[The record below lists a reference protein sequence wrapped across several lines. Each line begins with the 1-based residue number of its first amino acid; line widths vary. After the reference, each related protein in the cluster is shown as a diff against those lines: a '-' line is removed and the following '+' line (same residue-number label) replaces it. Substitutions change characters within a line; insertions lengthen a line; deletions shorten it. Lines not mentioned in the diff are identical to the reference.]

1 MKYLKDL
8 HMLLSKPF
16 RLPIVAFG
24 GWFMV
29 LYVTVFLAVAAMR
42 IIQPRQYEPRHTS
55 GIIFEWT
62 TTHISRFG
70 AAMLFL
76 AMPGLGVIASSVTQ
90 QRIWRQDKA
99 LRHNSFHG
107 LTIFRRDL
115 VIALLA
121 TATLL
126 GADILPSVVAR
137 LAKD

>member
-24 GWFMV
+24 EWFMV
-29 LYVTVFLAVAAMR
+29 LHVTVFLAVAATR
-42 IIQPRQYEPRHTS
+42 IIQPRQYEPTHTS

-62 TTHISRFG
+62 TTHVSRFG

-90 QRIWRQDKA
+90 RRIWRQDKA
-99 LRHNSFHG
+99 LRHNRFHG
-107 LTIFRRDL
+107 LTFRRDL
-115 VIALLA
+115 MIALLA

-126 GADILPSVVAR
+126 GAAILTSAVAHP
-137 LAKD
+137 ATD

>member
-1 MKYLKDL
+1 
-8 HMLLSKPF
+8 
-16 RLPIVAFG
+16 
-24 GWFMV
+24 
-29 LYVTVFLAVAAMR
+29 
-42 IIQPRQYEPRHTS
+42 
-55 GIIFEWT
+55 
-62 TTHISRFG
+62 
-70 AAMLFL
+70 MLFL